1 VLIKYGQKP
10 CVINIIKRINEAEI
24 QSASFYQTHAN
35 YKWMHHTYG
44 QWESA
49 SKMTMFVLY
58 CIAYYKYISVIAK
71 ETGQKDK
78 KRSTKHTYRIK
89 L

>member
-1 VLIKYGQKP
+1 MLIKYGQNQ
-10 CVINIIKRINEAEI
+10 CVINIIKRTNEAEI

-35 YKWMHHTYG
+35 YKWMHLTYG

-58 CIAYYKYISVIAK
+58 CIVYYKYISVIAEK
-71 ETGQKDK
+71 YFKVNEGFNF
-78 KRSTKHTYRIK
+78 YFEN
-89 L
+89 